1 MKRCAAVR
9 GGLTTARQG
18 DQQGS
23 DQRGEAGDRTWTSV
37 DGSRSQERRRLVFT
51 ALKHCGARGK
61 RGWKGGCGGEASCAE
76 VCGTRQRAQEAI
88 GKARYKG
95 PRGYEC
101 AASTSGGFVDVVER
115 KEAGRTVASNLAD
128 FRKCADFVSADP
140 QSLFLWMLAQP
151 MLTPQRKNDLE
162 ESLATPVPLPTA
174 PPPSAGAAAA
184 CKKDLAVGTSIP
196 ANMPHAVSVS
206 LPLWSDNIDYEE
218 GRLSNAME
226 TGYPR
231 FFIHRSI
238 QRLASLLSKKFARPD
253 EACMLFPSAK
263 IADRCRD
270 YMRTLAPSPSPLPIR
285 IVRFSMLEHAASN
298 PASIPD
304 ANSSS
309 STAEHVADQLDATHH
324 HASSSSTTA
333 HYIFIVFFPAH
344 LFPLAK
350 SFWQH
355 TGDGIS
361 SRQADRC
368 LSLLEHSSRNAADQ
382 HEVANRPAAADA
394 ASAPESVTSIS
405 TDDMYKKSAGKRFY
419 NRYTRTNSHTA
430 TPSPTSSAPQT
441 PSSSGILQ
449 RPSTAGEDA
458 AAAVAASVEPV
469 SSDLVTYVEERY
481 GRNLPLTSAPS
492 AKLALRRRVAG
503 TLLSDRSEQSATEAP
518 GDQVGESGRT
528 GTGVTEDDVF
538 LFPCGMSAIFHA
550 HQLAMRA
557 APRLVRADSP
567 ANVSPRAVGK
577 SVCFGFP
584 YTDTLKILQ
593 KFGPGCHFYGL
604 GVDDDLDSLEQL
616 LQTQQQAGSEEAPV
630 LALFCEFPSNPLLRS
645 PNLPRIRAL
654 ADRRDFIRRIV
665 RIDAN
670 TRAVTEM
677 LWRAKEDTHSDVV
690 KQLFYP
696 RYQTPENYN
705 VCRRRKA
712 FTPLGAMEGD
722 GGGGYGG
729 LFSITFA
736 SEAASKA
743 FYDTLQCAKGP
754 SLGTNLTLA
763 SPYTILAHYG
773 ELEWAA
779 QFGVERGL
787 VRVSVGL
794 EDESFLLKMFGDSLD
809 AAARAH
815 ASA

>member
-1 MKRCAAVR
+1 M
-9 GGLTTARQG
+9 Q
-18 DQQGS
+18 
-23 DQRGEAGDRTWTSV
+23 
-37 DGSRSQERRRLVFT
+37 
-51 ALKHCGARGK
+51 
-61 RGWKGGCGGEASCAE
+61 
-76 VCGTRQRAQEAI
+76 
-88 GKARYKG
+88 
-95 PRGYEC
+95 
-101 AASTSGGFVDVVER
+101 
-115 KEAGRTVASNLAD
+115 
-128 FRKCADFVSADP
+128 
-140 QSLFLWMLAQP
+140 
-151 MLTPQRKNDLE
+151 
-162 ESLATPVPLPTA
+162 LATPVPLPTA

-382 HEVANRPAAADA
+382 HDVANKPAAADA
-394 ASAPESVTSIS
+394 APAPESATSIS
-405 TDDMYKKSAGKRFY
+405 TDDVYKKSAGKRFY

-430 TPSPTSSAPQT
+430 TPSPNSSAPQT

-492 AKLALRRRVAG
+492 AKLALRRRIAG

-654 ADRRDFIRRIV
+654 ADRYNVLVCVDETIGNFVNVEVLPYADVLVSSLTKVFSGDANVMGGSMVLNPKGPHYGALKDVMREHYEDTYFDEDAIFMERNSRDFIRRIV

-677 LWRAKEDTHSDVV
+677 LWRAKEETHSDVV

-794 EDESFLLKMFGDSLD
+794 EDESFLLNMFGDSLD

>member
-1 MKRCAAVR
+1 M
-9 GGLTTARQG
+9 Q
-18 DQQGS
+18 
-23 DQRGEAGDRTWTSV
+23 
-37 DGSRSQERRRLVFT
+37 
-51 ALKHCGARGK
+51 
-61 RGWKGGCGGEASCAE
+61 
-76 VCGTRQRAQEAI
+76 
-88 GKARYKG
+88 
-95 PRGYEC
+95 
-101 AASTSGGFVDVVER
+101 
-115 KEAGRTVASNLAD
+115 
-128 FRKCADFVSADP
+128 
-140 QSLFLWMLAQP
+140 
-151 MLTPQRKNDLE
+151 
-162 ESLATPVPLPTA
+162 LATPVPLPTA

-238 QRLASLLSKKFARPD
+238 QRLGSLLSKKFARPD
-253 EACMLFPSAK
+253 EACILFPSAK

-270 YMRTLAPSPSPLPIR
+270 YMRTLAASPSPLPIR
-285 IVRFSMLEHAASN
+285 IVRFSMLEHSAS
-298 PASIPD
+298 APD
-304 ANSSS
+304 ATSSSSS

-324 HASSSSTTA
+324 HASSTTA

-368 LSLLEHSSRNAADQ
+368 LSLLEHSSRNADQ
-382 HEVANRPAAADA
+382 HDVANKPAAADTA
-394 ASAPESVTSIS
+394 PAPESAISNS

-430 TPSPTSSAPQT
+430 TPSPNSSAPQT

-458 AAAVAASVEPV
+458 AGAAAVASVEPV

-492 AKLALRRRVAG
+492 AKLALRRRIAG

-567 ANVSPRAVGK
+567 ADAPPRAVGK

-604 GVDDDLDSLEQL
+604 GVDDDLDSLEEL
-616 LQTQQQAGSEEAPV
+616 LQTQQQQQHASGSGEAPV

-654 ADRRDFIRRIV
+654 ADAYNVLVCVDETIGNFVNVEVLPYADVLVSSLTKVFSGDANVMGGSLVLNPKGPHYAALREVMREWYEDTYFDEDAIFMERNSRDFIRRIV

-677 LWRAKEDTHSDVV
+677 LWRAKEDTHKGVV

-712 FTPLGAMEGD
+712 FTELGAMEGD

-794 EDESFLLKMFGDSLD
+794 EDQAFLLKMFGDSLD